1 MDKQTYIDNF
11 VISYMSGKSFPTFK
25 DQPDGNFSI
34 RYDVAMAFNIA
45 EICWQERQKRIEQE
59 WTKEE

>member
-11 VISYMSGKSFPTFK
+11 VISYMSGKSFPTLK
-25 DQPDGNFSI
+25 DQQDSHFSI
-34 RYDVAMAFNIA
+34 RYDVAIAFNIA

-59 WTKEE
+59 WTKED